1 MAMRIRVIR
10 LRAAPDDDDDDDV
23 PHQKTLRWNWL
34 VAKKSAVI
42 QLNATAEVA
51 RRCNPE
57 QLIGWSQGLGQ
68 VVNFRLVPRLEEA
81 RDAII
86 RYDFAAGGPEFAVAL
101 GPELVSA
108 HYGVTIL
115 KKDCIS
121 MGLVDIYQAIKSALI
136 AIQDAIAC
144 CVVCETGIGGPVT
157 YRRKMIFAAAIDDAY
172 ETYRMEACH
181 NDLRASLI
189 KSYCKVFAATW

>member
-1 MAMRIRVIR
+1 MI
-10 LRAAPDDDDDDDV
+10 RAAPDDDDADDV
-23 PHQKTLRWNWL
+23 PWLMMPLRWTWL

-42 QLNATAEVA
+42 ELNATAEMA

-57 QLIGWSQGLGQ
+57 QLIGWSQGLGE
-68 VVNFRLVPRLEEA
+68 VREFRLVPRLEEA

-144 CVVCETGIGGPVT
+144 CVVCETGIGGQVT
-157 YRRKMIFAAAIDDAY
+157 YRRKMIFAAAIDGAY
-172 ETYRMEACH
+172 EPYRMEACH